1 MNKTKQI
8 FQNFKYVEV
17 LCLNALKREVHFTQK
32 TNTCKKS
39 SEQN

>member
-8 FQNFKYVEV
+8 FQNFKHVKV
-17 LCLNALKREVHFTQK
+17 LCLDALNRDVHFTQK